1 MKRAERSH
9 RRRREMLEAYYQ
21 TLLDEGLQGAS
32 IAKIARRLDVPPS
45 LLIHYFGTKEQMTIE
60 LVDYLLE
67 AFHETYGAKLAAI
80 ADPRERL
87 LAILDEFFSPEYHQL
102 LDDRAFYACFYLS
115 LTHPKVREAYAAL
128 YESSLELVETAIGEC
143 IAAGVIPRDDAH
155 ELAMAVKAM
164 EEGYAFL
171 IGGGADE
178 AVKATMGKVLK
189 ERVLGLLGLDGVGG
203 RAAAG

>member
-1 MKRAERSH
+1 
-9 RRRREMLEAYYQ
+9 MLEAYYQ

-45 LLIHYFGTKEQMTIE
+45 LLIHYFGTKEQMTVE

-115 LTHPKVREAYAAL
+115 LTHPKVRHAYATL

-143 IAAGVIPRDDAH
+143 IEAGVIPPDDAH
-155 ELAMAVKAM
+155 ELAMMVKAL

-178 AVKATMGKVLK
+178 AVKATMGQVLK
-189 ERVLGLLGLDGVGG
+189 ERTVGLLRLSGRGG

>member
-32 IAKIARRLDVPPS
+32 IAKIARRLEVPPS

-67 AFHETYGAKLAAI
+67 AFHETYGDKLAAI
-80 ADPRERL
+80 VDPRERL
-87 LAILDEFFSPEYHQL
+87 LAILGQFFSPEYHQL

-115 LTHPKVREAYAAL
+115 LTHPRVREAYATL
-128 YESSLELVETAIGEC
+128 YESSLELVETAIREC
-143 IAAGVIPRDDAH
+143 IAAGVVPRDDAH
-155 ELAMAVKAM
+155 ELAMTVKAL

-178 AVKATMGKVLK
+178 AVKQTMGKVLR
-189 ERVLGLLGLDGVGG
+189 ERAVRCLGLED
-203 RAAAG
+203 A